1 MPYIEFDTDEWARL
15 RADTPLTLTETDL
28 LHLQGI
34 NEQVSM
40 SEVERIYLPLSRLLS
55 LYVEATQKLFDAT
68 AEFLGHPEAK
78 VPFVVGMAGSVAV
91 GKSTT
96 ARILREL
103 LCRWP
108 QHPKVDLVTTDGFLF
123 PNEELE
129 RRELMHRKGFPETYD
144 ISALVDFVSDVKAGR
159 PQVKSPVYSHL
170 AYDIVPGE
178 YETVDRPDIMI
189 IEGLNV
195 LESGATPGHR
205 IPTVVLSD
213 YFDFTIYVDADVA
226 HIRQWYVD
234 RFLTLRDTAFQDP
247 DSYFHQYADLSDEE
261 AVDFAEEIW
270 SNINERNLV
279 ENILPT
285 RERADLILRKAAD
298 HSVERVRLRKI

>member
-1 MPYIEFDTDEWARL
+1 
-15 RADTPLTLTETDL
+15 
-28 LHLQGI
+28 
-34 NEQVSM
+34 
-40 SEVERIYLPLSRLLS
+40 
-55 LYVEATQKLFDAT
+55 
-68 AEFLGHPEAK
+68 
-78 VPFVVGMAGSVAV
+78 
-91 GKSTT
+91 
-96 ARILREL
+96 
-103 LCRWP
+103 
-108 QHPKVDLVTTDGFLF
+108 
-123 PNEELE
+123 
-129 RRELMHRKGFPETYD
+129 
-144 ISALVDFVSDVKAGR
+144 
-159 PQVKSPVYSHL
+159 
-170 AYDIVPGE
+170 
-178 YETVDRPDIMI
+178 MI

>member
-108 QHPKVDLVTTDGFLF
+108 QHPKVDLVTTDGFLL